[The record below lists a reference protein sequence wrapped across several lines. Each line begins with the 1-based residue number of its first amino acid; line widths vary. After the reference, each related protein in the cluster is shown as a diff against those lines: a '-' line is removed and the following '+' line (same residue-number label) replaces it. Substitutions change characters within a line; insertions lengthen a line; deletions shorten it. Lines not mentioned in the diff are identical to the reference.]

1 MEIAQLLD
9 RGFRFWIAD
18 LGFRNKFKKIL
29 RRFWIA
35 DLGFRNKF
43 KKNVETI
50 LDCGSPPFGLYER
63 CSGFIKLQ
71 VNMSNP

>member
-18 LGFRNKFKKIL
+18 LGFRNKFKKNIETIL
-29 RRFWIA
+29 
-35 DLGFRNKF
+35 DCGFRNKL